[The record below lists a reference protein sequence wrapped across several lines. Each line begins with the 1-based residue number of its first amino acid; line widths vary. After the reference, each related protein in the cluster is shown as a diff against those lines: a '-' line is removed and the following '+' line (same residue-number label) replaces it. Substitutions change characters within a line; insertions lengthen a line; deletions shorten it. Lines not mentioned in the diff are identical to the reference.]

1 MSLGGQDRE
10 QAARIAHRRAWVR
23 RPALGC
29 GVRAIPLLWLHAAAL
44 VATFRYITGKQ
55 LDLWHVPVR
64 GPRGP
69 AILNQSPYAEIAGVR
84 QPEDP

>member
-1 MSLGGQDRE
+1 MGTSACPWLWSSRD
-10 QAARIAHRRAWVR
+10 
-23 RPALGC
+23 PDYLAL
-29 GVRAIPLLWLHAAAL
+29 R
-44 VATFRYITGKQ
+44 FRYITGKQ